1 MTSCQCPD
9 LSPRAHQYQI
19 GTMKIQIADLS
30 KPVKVK
36 LLLATLALA
45 LSFPAFASDLPNP
58 SLTPG
63 AIDNSITQQNIYS
76 TVCIK
81 GYTKTIRPPANYTN
95 KLKKR
100 QLREY
105 GYDDRNPRHYEEDH
119 LIPLSI
125 GGNPRDPHN
134 LWPEPRNSE
143 WNAKKKDQL
152 EFVIYKMVCRHEI
165 SLKDAQEEIST
176 NWIGAWKRYVHGG
189 RKRHGRGYWHVD

>member
-1 MTSCQCPD
+1 
-9 LSPRAHQYQI
+9 
-19 GTMKIQIADLS
+19 MKFAGSFVAI
-30 KPVKVK
+30 
-36 LLLATLALA
+36 TLALA

-63 AIDNSITQQNIYS
+63 AIDNSIKQQNIHQ

-105 GYDDRNPRHYEEDH
+105 GYDDRNPKHYEEDH

-125 GGNPRDPHN
+125 GGNPKDPQN

-143 WNAKKKDQL
+143 WSAAKKDQL
-152 EFVIYKMVCRHEI
+152 EFVIYRMVCRNEI
-165 SLKDAQEEIST
+165 PLKDAQAEIAS
-176 NWIGAWKRYVHGG
+176 NWIEAYKKYVHGG
-189 RKRHGRGYWHVD
+189 RHKRGRRFWHVD